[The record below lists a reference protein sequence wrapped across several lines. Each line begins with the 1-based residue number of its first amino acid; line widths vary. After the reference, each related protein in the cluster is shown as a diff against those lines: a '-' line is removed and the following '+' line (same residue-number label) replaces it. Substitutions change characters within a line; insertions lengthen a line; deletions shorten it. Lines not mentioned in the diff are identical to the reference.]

1 MISTL
6 EITKVETI
14 PVSIPVGFFKDGM
27 CKVRGVNAP
36 DKYYTGKT
44 LSGSRRTAPNDA
56 LLLDNIIVKIHTD
69 EDITGIGAA
78 APDVGFFG
86 EPWESVKII
95 IDNYM
100 GPRIIGM
107 DPFDREQILH
117 IVTRTGGWHNVLA
130 TSGIDLALHDL
141 LGKAMNTSVCNLLGG
156 CHQDKILLSTEVP
169 RGVPE
174 KMAEHS
180 LEYYEQGVRGFKAKV
195 GSDPLRDALSLKAMR
210 DAMGD
215 KISIRADANQAYTPK
230 EAIKMCQLTQKFDVD
245 LELLEQPTKKWD
257 LDGMARITKTVD
269 IPIEADESAF
279 SLFDVMRIIKKG
291 AADVINAKIAKAGG
305 FYGVK
310 KWAAVAESA
319 GLATVVG
326 TEWGV
331 GSQIAAKLHLGGS
344 TKTIHPV
351 IEFTEIMIHETLLS
365 ECLELKD
372 GYLDVP
378 TGPGLGLELD
388 PKKVEKYMNRDPL
401 ASALAS
407 ASRESIYG

>member
-215 KISIRADANQAYTPK
+215 KISIRADANQAYTP
-230 EAIKMCQLTQKFDVD
+230 C
-245 LELLEQPTKKWD
+245 
-257 LDGMARITKTVD
+257 
-269 IPIEADESAF
+269 S
-279 SLFDVMRIIKKG
+279 
-291 AADVINAKIAKAGG
+291 
-305 FYGVK
+305 
-310 KWAAVAESA
+310 
-319 GLATVVG
+319 
-326 TEWGV
+326 
-331 GSQIAAKLHLGGS
+331 
-344 TKTIHPV
+344 
-351 IEFTEIMIHETLLS
+351 
-365 ECLELKD
+365 
-372 GYLDVP
+372 
-378 TGPGLGLELD
+378 
-388 PKKVEKYMNRDPL
+388 
-401 ASALAS
+401 
-407 ASRESIYG
+407 

>member
-1 MISTL
+1 M

-14 PVSIPVGFFKDGM
+14 PISVPVGFFKDGM

-36 DKYYTGKT
+36 DKYYTGKA
-44 LSGSRRTAPNDA
+44 LSGSRRTAADDA
-56 LLLDNIIVKIHTD
+56 LILDNIIVKIHTD
-69 EDITGIGAA
+69 EGVTGIGAA
-78 APDVGFFG
+78 APDIGFFG

-100 GPRIIGM
+100 GPRITGM
-107 DPFDREQILH
+107 DPFNREQILH
-117 IVTRTGGWHNVLA
+117 VVTRTGGWHNVLA

-141 LGKAMNTSVCNLLGG
+141 LGKAMNISVCNLLGG

-210 DAMGD
+210 EALGD
-215 KISIRADANQAYTPK
+215 KVSIRADANQAYTPK
-230 EAIKMCQLTQKFDVD
+230 EAIKMCQLSQKFDVD

-291 AADVINAKIAKAGG
+291 AADVINAKVAKAGG

-310 KWAAVAESA
+310 KWAAVAEAA

-344 TKTIHPV
+344 TKNIHPV

-365 ECLELKD
+365 EPLELKD

-388 PKKVEKYMNRDPL
+388 PEKIEQFRNRDAM

-407 ASRESIYG
+407 YSRESIYG

>member
-1 MISTL
+1 MK
-6 EITKVETI
+6 ITKVETI
-14 PVSIPVGFFKDGM
+14 PVSFPVGFFKDGM

-36 DKYYTGKT
+36 DKYYSGKA
-44 LSGSRRTAPNDA
+44 LSGSRRTAADDA
-56 LLLDNIIVKIHTD
+56 LILDNIIVKIHTD
-69 EDITGIGAA
+69 EGITGIGAA

-100 GPRIIGM
+100 GPRITGM

-130 TSGIDLALHDL
+130 MSGIDLALHDL
-141 LGKAMNTSVCNLLGG
+141 LGKALNISVCNLLGG
-156 CHQDKILLSTEVP
+156 RHQDKILLSTEVP
-169 RGVPE
+169 RGTPE

-180 LEYYEQGVRGFKAKV
+180 LEYYEQGVRGFKAKI

-210 DAMGD
+210 DALGD
-215 KISIRADANQAYTPK
+215 KVSIRADANQAYTPK
-230 EAIKMCQLTQKFDVD
+230 EAITLCRLSEKYDVG

-331 GSQIAAKLHLGGS
+331 GSQIAAKLCLGGS

-365 ECLELKD
+365 EPLELKD

-388 PKKVEKYMNRDPL
+388 PEKIEKYRNRDPM

>member
-1 MISTL
+1 L

>member
-1 MISTL
+1 MK
-6 EITKVETI
+6 ITKVETI
-14 PVSIPVGFFKDGM
+14 PISVPVGFFKDGM

-36 DKYYTGKT
+36 DRYYTGKA
-44 LSGSRRTAPNDA
+44 LSGSRRTAADDA
-56 LLLDNIIVKIHTD
+56 LILDNIIVKIHTD
-69 EDITGIGAA
+69 EGVTGIGAA
-78 APDVGFFG
+78 APDIGFFG
-86 EPWESVKII
+86 EPWESVKLI

-100 GPRIIGM
+100 GPRITGM
-107 DPFDREQILH
+107 DPYNREQVLH
-117 IVTRTGGWHNVLA
+117 VVTRTGGWHNVLA

-210 DAMGD
+210 DALGD
-215 KISIRADANQAYTPK
+215 KVSLRADANQGYTPK
-230 EAIKMCQLTQKFDVD
+230 EAIKLCQLSQKYDVD

-291 AADVINAKIAKAGG
+291 AADVINAKVAKAGG

-319 GLATVVG
+319 GLDTVVG
-326 TEWGV
+326 TEWGI

-351 IEFTEIMIHETLLS
+351 IEFTEIMIHDTLLP
-365 ECLELKD
+365 EPLELKD

-388 PKKVEKYMNRDPL
+388 REKIEEYRNRDAI
-401 ASALAS
+401 ASALS
-407 ASRESIYG
+407 SYSRESIYG

>member
-1 MISTL
+1 L
-6 EITKVETI
+6 KITKVETI
-14 PVSIPVGFFKDGM
+14 PISIPVGFFKDGM

-36 DKYYTGKT
+36 DKYYSGKA
-44 LSGSRRTAPNDA
+44 LSGSRRTSADDT
-56 LLLDNIIVKIHTD
+56 LILDNIIVKIHTD
-69 EDITGIGAA
+69 EGVTGIGAA
-78 APDVGFFG
+78 APDIGFFG
-86 EPWESVKII
+86 EPWESVKLI

-100 GPRIIGM
+100 GPRITGM
-107 DPFDREQILH
+107 DPYKREQILYA
-117 IVTRTGGWHNVLA
+117 VTRTGGWHNVLA

-180 LEYYEQGVRGFKAKV
+180 VEYYEQGVRGFKAKV
-195 GSDPLRDALSLKAMR
+195 GSDPVRDALSLKAMR
-210 DAMGD
+210 EALGD
-215 KISIRADANQAYTPK
+215 KVSLRADANQGYNPK
-230 EAIKMCQLTQKFDVD
+230 EAIKMCTLSQKYDVN

-269 IPIEADESAF
+269 VPIEADESAF

-291 AADVINAKIAKAGG
+291 AADVINAKVAKAGG

-319 GLATVVG
+319 GLETVVG
-326 TEWGV
+326 TEWGI

-344 TKTIHPV
+344 TKNIHPV
-351 IEFTEIMIHETLLS
+351 IEFTEIMIHDTLLPES
-365 ECLELKD
+365 LELKD

-388 PKKVEKYMNRDPL
+388 PEKIEKYRTRKSDF
-401 ASALAS
+401 
-407 ASRESIYG
+407 RESIYG

>member
-1 MISTL
+1 L
-6 EITKVETI
+6 EIIKVETI
-14 PVSIPVGFFKDGM
+14 PISVPVGFFKDGM

-36 DKYYTGKT
+36 DKYYSGKA
-44 LSGSRRTAPNDA
+44 LSGSRRTAADDA
-56 LLLDNIIVKIHTD
+56 LILDNIIVKIHTD
-69 EDITGIGAA
+69 EGITGIGAA

-100 GPRIIGM
+100 GPRITGM

-156 CHQDKILLSTEVP
+156 RHQDKILLSTEVP

-180 LEYYEQGVRGFKAKV
+180 LEYYEQGVRGFKAKI
-195 GSDPLRDALSLKAMR
+195 GSDPLRDAISLKAMR

-215 KISIRADANQAYTPK
+215 KVSIRADANQAYTPK
-230 EAIKMCQLTQKFDVD
+230 EAIMLCRLSEKFDVG

-257 LDGMARITKTVD
+257 LDGMARITKSVD
-269 IPIEADESAF
+269 TPIEADESAF

-291 AADVINAKIAKAGG
+291 AADVINAKVAKAGG

-319 GLATVVG
+319 GLDTVVG
-326 TEWGV
+326 TEWGI
-331 GSQIAAKLHLGGS
+331 GSQIAAKLALGGS

-351 IEFTEIMIHETLLS
+351 IEFTEIMIHETLLP
-365 ECLELKD
+365 EPLELKD

-388 PKKVEKYMNRDPL
+388 PAKIEKYTNRDPL

>member
-1 MISTL
+1 
-6 EITKVETI
+6 
-14 PVSIPVGFFKDGM
+14 
-27 CKVRGVNAP
+27 
-36 DKYYTGKT
+36 
-44 LSGSRRTAPNDA
+44 
-56 LLLDNIIVKIHTD
+56 
-69 EDITGIGAA
+69 
-78 APDVGFFG
+78 
-86 EPWESVKII
+86 
-95 IDNYM
+95 
-100 GPRIIGM
+100 M

-156 CHQDKILLSTEVP
+156 RHQDKILLSTEVP

-180 LEYYEQGVRGFKAKV
+180 LEYYEQGVRGFKAKI

-215 KISIRADANQAYTPK
+215 KVSIRADANQAYTPK
-230 EAIKMCQLTQKFDVD
+230 EAITLCRLSEKYDVG

-291 AADVINAKIAKAGG
+291 AADVINAKVAKAGG

-319 GLATVVG
+319 GLVTVVG

-351 IEFTEIMIHETLLS
+351 IEFTEIMIHETLLP
-365 ECLELKD
+365 EPLELKD

-378 TGPGLGLELD
+378 TCPGLGLELD
-388 PKKVEKYMNRDPL
+388 PEKIEKYRNRDPI

>member
-1 MISTL
+1 L

-230 EAIKMCQLTQKFDVD
+230 EAIKMCKLTQKFDVD

-319 GLATVVG
+319 GLATVIG

-365 ECLELKD
+365 ERLKLKD

>member
-1 MISTL
+1 M

-14 PVSIPVGFFKDGM
+14 PISVPVGFFKDGM

-36 DKYYTGKT
+36 DKYYTGKA
-44 LSGSRRTAPNDA
+44 LSGSRRTAADDA
-56 LLLDNIIVKIHTD
+56 LILDNIIVKIHTD
-69 EDITGIGAA
+69 EGVTGIGAA
-78 APDVGFFG
+78 APDIGFFG

-100 GPRIIGM
+100 GPRITGM
-107 DPFDREQILH
+107 DPFNREQILH
-117 IVTRTGGWHNVLA
+117 VVTRTGGWHNVLA

-141 LGKAMNTSVCNLLGG
+141 LGKAMNISVCNLLGG

-210 DAMGD
+210 EALGD
-215 KISIRADANQAYTPK
+215 KVSIRADANQAYTPK
-230 EAIKMCQLTQKFDVD
+230 EAIKMCQLSQKFDVD

-291 AADVINAKIAKAGG
+291 AADVINAKVAKAGG

-344 TKTIHPV
+344 TKNIHPV

-365 ECLELKD
+365 EPLELKD

-388 PKKVEKYMNRDPL
+388 PEKIEQFRNRDAM

-407 ASRESIYG
+407 YSRESIYG

>member
-1 MISTL
+1 M

-14 PVSIPVGFFKDGM
+14 PISVPVGFFKDGM

-36 DKYYTGKT
+36 DKYYSGKV
-44 LSGSRRTAPNDA
+44 LSGSRRIASDDA
-56 LLLDNIIVKIHTD
+56 LILDNIIVKIHTD
-69 EDITGIGAA
+69 EGVTGIGAA
-78 APDVGFFG
+78 APDIGFFG

-100 GPRIIGM
+100 GPRITGM
-107 DPFDREQILH
+107 DPYNREQILH
-117 IVTRTGGWHNVLA
+117 VVTRTGGWHNVLA

-156 CHQDKILLSTEVP
+156 CHQEKILLSTEVP

-195 GSDPLRDALSLKAMR
+195 GSDPVRDALSLKAMR
-210 DAMGD
+210 EALGD
-215 KISIRADANQAYTPK
+215 KVSIRADANQGYTPK
-230 EAIKMCQLTQKFDVD
+230 EAIKMCTLAQKYDVD

-269 IPIEADESAF
+269 VPIEADESAF

-291 AADVINAKIAKAGG
+291 AADVINAKVAKAGG

-319 GLATVVG
+319 GLDIVVG
-326 TEWGV
+326 TEWGI

-344 TKTIHPV
+344 TKNIHPV
-351 IEFTEIMIHETLLS
+351 IEFTEIMIHDTLLP
-365 ECLELKD
+365 EPLELKD

-388 PKKVEKYMNRDPL
+388 PEKIEKYRNRDAI
-401 ASALAS
+401 ASALS
-407 ASRESIYG
+407 SYSRESIYG

>member
-1 MISTL
+1 MK
-6 EITKVETI
+6 ITKVETI
-14 PVSIPVGFFKDGM
+14 PISIPVGFFKDGM

-36 DKYYTGKT
+36 DKYYSGKA
-44 LSGSRRTAPNDA
+44 LSGSRRTSADDT
-56 LLLDNIIVKIHTD
+56 LILDNIIVKIHTD
-69 EDITGIGAA
+69 EGVTGIGAA
-78 APDVGFFG
+78 APDIGFFG
-86 EPWESVKII
+86 EPWESVKLI

-100 GPRIIGM
+100 GPRITGM
-107 DPFDREQILH
+107 DPYKREQILYA
-117 IVTRTGGWHNVLA
+117 VTRTGGWHNVLA

-180 LEYYEQGVRGFKAKV
+180 VEYYEQGVRGFKAKV
-195 GSDPLRDALSLKAMR
+195 GSDPVRDALSLKAMR
-210 DAMGD
+210 EALGD
-215 KISIRADANQAYTPK
+215 KVSLRADANQGYNPK
-230 EAIKMCQLTQKFDVD
+230 EAIKMCTLSQKYDVN

-269 IPIEADESAF
+269 VPIEADESAF

-291 AADVINAKIAKAGG
+291 AADVINAKVAKAGG

-319 GLATVVG
+319 GLETVVG
-326 TEWGV
+326 TEWGI

-344 TKTIHPV
+344 TKNIHPV
-351 IEFTEIMIHETLLS
+351 IEFTEIMIHDTLLPES
-365 ECLELKD
+365 LELKD

-388 PKKVEKYMNRDPL
+388 PEKIEKYRTRKSDF
-401 ASALAS
+401 
-407 ASRESIYG
+407 RESIYG